1 MCNKL
6 LPFEDKLNILALDSK
21 PDLLSSPTML
31 IRDNTDIE
39 NAPVPR
45 APLLA
50 CNPQPHQT
58 RALLQLDGP
67 DASVKNCLKELCMAL
82 IKLKKQFKRE
92 MQCNNMKTD
101 PRNPANIQ
109 ALFDYCVLAEQLVQ
123 EGIQNPEMSA
133 SLQIACTKVSTVTKE
148 GDVISKGAW
157 YARTL
162 RSKAR
167 HVRELGQLPT
177 WKQGKGGAHKLLL
190 DNPLV
195 SKAVEAF
202 VGKAEVGKVTPH
214 LLMVKVNTRILP
226 PLMLSKSTISKNTAK
241 SWLLQLGSQQYTYK
255 KGIYMDGHEQPNVV
269 MYQTEFLNEVA
280 KHKLLVLLEEEIKA
294 HRALPKNKHLKT
306 WDACKIIYPGKNQDP
321 YWDMPQ
327 LVTQIKE
334 AIKIF
339 EVKFLGAQM
348 LLFVDQSSA
357 HNAYAV
363 DALND
368 WKMNVQPG
376 RKQLVMHNTE
386 IPLNNPNPSLCGQ
399 TQTMVFL
406 SNHPQFPN
414 QPKGMEEILKE
425 QGLWEPLV
433 AAAGGKQLQVVG
445 RCKTCK
451 ATAAQREKMLN
462 KAQVVLDENPKLF
475 GSIDN
480 VLEVTQNES
489 LELDN
494 NSINDTL
501 CCMEKCLSA
510 EANFR
515 AEKPLLQLVVEAA
528 RHLCILLPKFHC
540 KLIPIEMYWGYAKQ
554 IFWGQCN
561 GSFQL
566 AKDLVPKCLDAC
578 LVQTICPFLQK
589 TWRYMDAY
597 RKGLT
602 GVMAEHAVK
611 EFTLHQK
618 IAKQIMM
625 EVAMLVM

>member
-280 KHKLLVLLEEEIKA
+280 KHKLNMQQYSDKDCKPLPFTIADGKRQIIPAYHNECCFHANDQTNNCWICNGQSILQQKGHGQLIHVSNIIVEQTRRLVLLEEEIKA
-294 HRALPKNKHLKT
+294 QRALPKNKRLKT
-306 WDACKIIYPGKNQDP
+306 WDACKIIYPRKNQDP

-339 EVKFLGAQM
+339 EVKFPGAQM

-363 DALND
+363 DALNT
-368 WKMNVQPG
+368 WKMNV
-376 RKQLVMHNTE
+376 
-386 IPLNNPNPSLCGQ
+386 
-399 TQTMVFL
+399 
-406 SNHPQFPN
+406 
-414 QPKGMEEILKE
+414 
-425 QGLWEPLV
+425 
-433 AAAGGKQLQVVG
+433 
-445 RCKTCK
+445 
-451 ATAAQREKMLN
+451 
-462 KAQVVLDENPKLF
+462 
-475 GSIDN
+475 
-480 VLEVTQNES
+480 
-489 LELDN
+489 
-494 NSINDTL
+494 
-501 CCMEKCLSA
+501 
-510 EANFR
+510 
-515 AEKPLLQLVVEAA
+515 
-528 RHLCILLPKFHC
+528 
-540 KLIPIEMYWGYAKQ
+540 
-554 IFWGQCN
+554 
-561 GSFQL
+561 
-566 AKDLVPKCLDAC
+566 
-578 LVQTICPFLQK
+578 
-589 TWRYMDAY
+589 
-597 RKGLT
+597 
-602 GVMAEHAVK
+602 
-611 EFTLHQK
+611 
-618 IAKQIMM
+618 
-625 EVAMLVM
+625 